1 MIDQISNSFEE
12 NCFTLGIFV
21 DLSKAFDTVDHN
33 ILMIKKIK
41 LNGFKGNNLRWFK
54 RVTSVTAKIVLV
66 NKAANTKPLKIGRA
80 EYHKILYLD
89 LFICLNDL
97 PNASNTL
104 APTIFV
110 DDRNLFYWH
119 IDIKTVFSSI
129 FGIAKTVFQ

>member
-12 NCFTLGIFV
+12 NCFTLAIFL

-41 LNGFKGNNLRWFK
+41 LNGFKGSNLRWLK

-80 EYHKILYLD
+80 EYHKILYLHF
-89 LFICLNDL
+89 FICLNDL
-97 PNASNTL
+97 PIASNTL

-119 IDIKTVFSSI
+119 IDIKTIFSSI
-129 FGIAKTVFQ
+129 FGIAKTAFQ